1 MSRPASVQTPSR
13 SRVAVNTKRTLT
25 YGLSAEAAR
34 KAAQQEVQ
42 QAHQDV
48 AEANNAVR
56 TAVDG
61 ETIVVSGLSA
71 STEDLL
77 YLTLRVAAIEDYVSR
92 AVPLPVVADD
102 LFLNFDEERCLRILG
117 ELAERIQLLF
127 FNHHEHLVASPAMC
141 SEPTFR

>member
-1 MSRPASVQTPSR
+1 M
-13 SRVAVNTKRTLT
+13 
-25 YGLSAEAAR
+25 
-34 KAAQQEVQ
+34 
-42 QAHQDV
+42 

-61 ETIVVSGLSA
+61 ETIIVSGLSA

-102 LFLNFDEERCLRILG
+102 LFLNFD
-117 ELAERIQLLF
+117 
-127 FNHHEHLVASPAMC
+127 
-141 SEPTFR
+141 

>member
-1 MSRPASVQTPSR
+1 M
-13 SRVAVNTKRTLT
+13 
-25 YGLSAEAAR
+25 
-34 KAAQQEVQ
+34 
-42 QAHQDV
+42 

-102 LFLNFDEERCLRILG
+102 LFLNFD
-117 ELAERIQLLF
+117 
-127 FNHHEHLVASPAMC
+127 
-141 SEPTFR
+141 